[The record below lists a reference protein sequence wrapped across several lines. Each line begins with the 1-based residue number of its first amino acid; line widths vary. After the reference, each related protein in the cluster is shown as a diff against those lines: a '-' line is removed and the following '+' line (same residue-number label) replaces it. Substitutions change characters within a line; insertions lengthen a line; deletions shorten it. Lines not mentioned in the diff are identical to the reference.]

1 MFKVQLN
8 NSIGYGKF
16 SDLSNPVVIPESTPD
31 RAPDN
36 VIATAVNS
44 TAVEVTFSPVSS
56 EHANGRIVGYHV
68 EYGYVGLQRRPMN
81 LEIDSAYAY
90 LVVISKLGVYETV
103 EIAVA
108 GRTAKGIGP
117 LSDKVR
123 KVALFSFLTNLT

>member
-36 VIATAVNS
+36 LIARAVNS
-44 TAVEVTFSPVSS
+44 TAVKVTFSPVSV

-68 EYGYVGLQRRPMN
+68 EYSYIGLERRPMI
-81 LEIDSAYAY
+81 LEIDSDLSY
-90 LVVISKLGVYETV
+90 LLVISKLAVYETV
-103 EIAVA
+103 EVAVA

-123 KVALFSFLTNLT
+123 KVALFYFLT